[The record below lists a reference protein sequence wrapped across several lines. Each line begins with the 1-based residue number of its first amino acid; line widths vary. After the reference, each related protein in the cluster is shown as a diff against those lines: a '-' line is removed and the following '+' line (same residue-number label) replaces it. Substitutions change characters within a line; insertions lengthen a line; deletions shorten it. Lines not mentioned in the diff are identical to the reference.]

1 MISRFAEGRPFTRQN
16 NPKFGELAGL
26 GIDLYGP
33 AMLLDDDV
41 MADREPKPRT
51 FTRWLGGEK
60 RIEHLL
66 LHVGRYA
73 GAVVA
78 NADFD
83 AVAEVLGRSSED
95 GLVIA
100 AIGLGFALGGGIKA
114 ETNG

>member
-60 RIEHLL
+60 RIEHLFPNL
-66 LHVGRYA
+66 RRNADTIVAYPDLHV
-73 GAVVA
+73 
-78 NADFD
+78 
-83 AVAEVLGRSSED
+83 VAETFSHSRNGRLETATAFLPLALGRCVE
-95 GLVIA
+95 
-100 AIGLGFALGGGIKA
+100 AI
-114 ETNG
+114 